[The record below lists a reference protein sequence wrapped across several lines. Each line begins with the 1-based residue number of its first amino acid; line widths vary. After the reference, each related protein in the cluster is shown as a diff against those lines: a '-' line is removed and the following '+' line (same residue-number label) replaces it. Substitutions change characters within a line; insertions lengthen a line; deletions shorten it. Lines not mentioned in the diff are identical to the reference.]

1 MAEEERDAT
10 RASPKVEHVDWLLHG
25 GGEGFG
31 KLDDPVLSLRT
42 RNEDWRPREEFERA
56 EGLGSYGRKNTG

>member
-10 RASPKVEHVDWLLHG
+10 RASPEVEHGDWLLRC

-31 KLDDPVLSLRT
+31 KPEDPVLRLGT
-42 RNEDWRPREEFERA
+42 RDEDWRPREEFERA